1 MFFSPVKVNLSICIF
16 RMEENLALKQSR
28 YTVDGIWKNV
38 RECELELVVLSASKN
53 CLGNK
58 LLEKLLERI
67 NGCNMIRDRL

>member
-1 MFFSPVKVNLSICIF
+1 M
-16 RMEENLALKQSR
+16 
-28 YTVDGIWKNV
+28 

-67 NGCNMIRDRL
+67 NGCNMIVPGCDRAQLMIEDKQESRFAREFEFWKF